1 MKKSIGLTL
10 LLAVTT
16 LLSACDKLKGIETSA
31 QSAQPMPSQ
40 TSEQAEVQISA
51 PTTSS
56 KSLPTALQ
64 LQAEPQDPMLMVFNQ
79 SVKVTAMARNIV
91 IDEDKNEGSLIIYRV
106 ENISKKPITSVAW
119 TTAFTLNNHIIYTTN
134 IAIDLNK
141 QVLPAGSATEV
152 RALDLFKNMPEQS
165 KVIIQDPTKQ
175 LGVIIVAREVS
186 FADGSKVI
194 VSE

>member
-10 LLAVTT
+10 LLAITT
-16 LLSACDKLKGIETSA
+16 LLTACDKLKDVETSPQPA
-31 QSAQPMPSQ
+31 QQASSQ
-40 TSEQAEVQISA
+40 TSEQSTPQKSA
-51 PTTSS
+51 PT
-56 KSLPTALQ
+56 TALQ
-64 LQAEPQDPMLMVFNQ
+64 LQSASQDPMLMVFNQ
-79 SVKVTAMARNIV
+79 SIKITAMARNIV
-91 IDEDKNEGSLIIYRV
+91 IDAEKNEGSLVIYRV

-119 TTAFTLNNHIIYTTN
+119 TTAFTLNNQIIYTTN
-134 IAIDLNK
+134 IAIDLSK
-141 QVLPAGSATEV
+141 QTLPAGSSTEV

-165 KVIIQDPTKQ
+165 KAIIQDPTNQ